1 MSNNTVKVKEFTK
14 NLEYIISNLK
24 AVNLNKNEAIIGS
37 LGFSIINKNKESIES
52 ALNSKDVDL
61 VHPLENDLSRNEIK
75 GIINKYNNKKSV
87 TLLIVNEIPT
97 SVDIYYKQTFSPVIN
112 LNKKIQIARKDYFSY
127 NATIYT
133 IQVFPGIVGPIEIWK
148 YDLENIMFNETEVKV
163 LKIDSLMATFM
174 NPYASPNGIISDRF
188 IKGIIL
194 GIKNPDDLI
203 NKENKV
209 GNLFFEVGK
218 RVGDAYNYV
227 NEIRTITK
235 NLVDEGIISLLNGKV
250 DENYYKPEHY
260 LEKLY
265 AQNNS
270 LRYQIGKLIRIFKN
284 RYGIPFDPDEIKY
297 LLNEYFTGVREGLG
311 KD

>member
-14 NLEYIISNLK
+14 NLEYIINNLK

-37 LGFSIINKNKESIES
+37 LGFSIINQNKESIKS

-61 VHPLENDLSRNEIK
+61 VHPLEKELSINEIK
-75 GIINKYNNKKSV
+75 GIINKYNKKSV
-87 TLLIVNEIPT
+87 TLLIVYERPT
-97 SVDIYYKQTFSPVIN
+97 SLDIYYKQTLSPVIN
-112 LNKKIQIARKDYFSY
+112 LNEEIQIARKDSFYY
-127 NATIYT
+127 NTT
-133 IQVFPGIVGPIEIWK
+133 IQVFPGIVGPIKIMK
-148 YDLENIMFNETEVKV
+148 DDLENIIIFNETEVKV

-194 GIKNPDDLI
+194 GIENPNDLI
-203 NKENKV
+203 NKENKI
-209 GNLFFEVGK
+209 GNLFFDVGK

-235 NLVDEGIISLLNGKV
+235 NLVYEDIISLLNGKV
-250 DENYYKPEHY
+250 NEKYYTQDHY
-260 LEKLY
+260 MRKLH

-270 LRYQIGKLIRIFKN
+270 ARDRIGKLWKILEK
-284 RYGIPFDPDEIKY
+284 RYGILLYPDEIKY
-297 LLNEYFTGVREGLG
+297 LLNEYFTGVSEGIR

>member
-1 MSNNTVKVKEFTK
+1 MSNNTVKGKELTK
-14 NLEYIISNLK
+14 NLEYIINNLK

-37 LGFSIINKNKESIES
+37 LGFSIINQNKESIKS

-61 VHPLENDLSRNEIK
+61 VHPLENELSMNEIK
-75 GIINKYNNKKSV
+75 GIIDKYDKESV
-87 TLLIVNEIPT
+87 TLLIVNERAT
-97 SVDIYYKQTFSPVIN
+97 TFWGIYHVQALSPVIN
-112 LNKKIQIARKDYFSY
+112 LKEKIQIDRKDPFL
-127 NATIYT
+127 NNIT
-133 IQVFPGIVGPIEIWK
+133 IQVFPGIVGPIEIMK
-148 YDLENIMFNETEVKV
+148 YDLENIMFNETEVKL

-227 NEIRTITK
+227 NEIKTITK
-235 NLVDEGIISLLNGKV
+235 NLVHQEIISVLNGQV
-250 DENYYKPEHY
+250 DENYYTQDHY
-260 LEKLY
+260 MRKLD

-270 LRYQIGKLIRIFKN
+270 ARDRIGKLRKILKKG
-284 RYGIPFDPDEIKY
+284 YGIPFDPDEIKY
-297 LLNEYFTGVREGLG
+297 LLLKEYFNGVREGIR

>member
-14 NLEYIISNLK
+14 NLEYIINNLK

-37 LGFSIINKNKESIES
+37 LGFSIINQNKESIKS

-61 VHPLENDLSRNEIK
+61 VHPLEKELSINEIK
-75 GIINKYNNKKSV
+75 GIINKYNKKSV
-87 TLLIVNEIPT
+87 TLLIVYERPT
-97 SVDIYYKQTFSPVIN
+97 SLDIYYKQTLSPVIN
-112 LNKKIQIARKDYFSY
+112 LNEEIQIARKDSFYY
-127 NATIYT
+127 NTT
-133 IQVFPGIVGPIEIWK
+133 IQVFPGIVGPIKIMK
-148 YDLENIMFNETEVKV
+148 DDLENIIIFNETEVKV

-203 NKENKV
+203 NKENKI
-209 GNLFFEVGK
+209 GNLFFDVGK

-235 NLVDEGIISLLNGKV
+235 NLVYEDIISLLNGKV
-250 DENYYKPEHY
+250 NEKYYTQDHY
-260 LEKLY
+260 MRKLH

-270 LRYQIGKLIRIFKN
+270 ARDRIGKLWKILEK
-284 RYGIPFDPDEIKY
+284 RYGILLYPDEIKY
-297 LLNEYFTGVREGLG
+297 LLNEYFTGVSEGIR